1 MRDEID
7 DIHFALG
14 SSDAQRLRIVFDGSE
29 GNIRGDNNRPTDLK
43 KMAAAGYGKYLTD
56 GKTFEALVG
65 YDIANDTRHIVVYR
79 LPLP

>member
-43 KMAAAGYGKYLTD
+43 KMAAAGYG
-56 GKTFEALVG
+56 
-65 YDIANDTRHIVVYR
+65 
-79 LPLP
+79 